1 LLMEVRA
8 MENIESITSPLRIFY
23 MAVWRNLLT
32 LTRYKVNFLLSVV
45 TSVLWAAGMLLF
57 SLAFDSSMLG
67 RTVGTTN
74 YVAFIIFGISFQS
87 WQGTALWGASG
98 MLQGELS
105 TGQIDYTFTCPFSR
119 YQYIIS
125 NIAALAIQDSLFFIP
140 MFSVGLW
147 LTSATLTIHGLLLG
161 LASIVIS
168 VAALVQFG
176 VIFAALTLR
185 YRQVTA
191 VFSFFNFIIQ
201 MLSGMFI
208 PLQILPVPLQI
219 IGFSIPVTFGMDL
232 LRHYVMGTFTI
243 FNPMYEWI
251 ALIVQ
256 LAIFSL
262 VAKLVVSYLEGKAKE
277 EGLHYI

>member
-1 LLMEVRA
+1 MESVA
-8 MENIESITSPLRIFY
+8 SISRIFY
-23 MAVWRNLLT
+23 MAVWRNLIT
-32 LTRYKVNFLLSVV
+32 LTRYKVNLLFSII
-45 TSVLWAAGMLLF
+45 TSALWASGMLLF

-74 YVAFIIFGISFQS
+74 YVAFIVFGVSFQS
-87 WQGTALWGASG
+87 WQGTALWGASS
-98 MLQGELS
+98 MLQSELS

-119 YQYIIS
+119 YRYIVS
-125 NIAALAIQDSLFFIP
+125 NVAALAIQDSIFFLP
-140 MFSVGLW
+140 TFCVGLW
-147 LTSATLTIHGLLLG
+147 LAITTLTVHGLLLG
-161 LASIVIS
+161 LLSVILS

-208 PLQILPVPLQI
+208 PIQILPALLQI

-232 LRHYVMGTFTI
+232 LRHYVMGTLTI
-243 FNPMYEWI
+243 FDPINEWI
-251 ALIVQ
+251 ILLIQ
-256 LAIFSL
+256 LALLSL
-262 VAKLVVSYLEGKAKE
+262 IAKIVVSYLEVKAKE
-277 EGLHYI
+277 KGLHYI

>member
-1 LLMEVRA
+1 MK
-8 MENIESITSPLRIFY
+8 SIASPFRIFY
-23 MAVWRNLLT
+23 MAVWRNFLT
-32 LTRYKVNFLLSVV
+32 LTRYKVNFLFSII
-45 TSVLWAAGMLLF
+45 TSTLWAAGFLLF
-57 SLAFDSSMLG
+57 SLVFDSSMFG

-74 YVAFIIFGISFQS
+74 YVAFIIFGVSFQS

-98 MLQGELS
+98 MLQGELGS
-105 TGQIDYTFTCPFSR
+105 GQIDYTFTCPFSR

-125 NIAALAIQDSLFFIP
+125 NIAALAIQDSIFFLP

-147 LTSATLTIHGLLLG
+147 LASATLTVHGLLLG

-176 VIFAALTLR
+176 AIFAALTLR

-191 VFSFFNFIIQ
+191 IFSFFNFIIQ

-208 PLQILPVPLQI
+208 PLQILPAPLQI
-219 IGFSIPVTFGMDL
+219 IGFSVPVTFGMDL
-232 LRHYVMGTFTI
+232 LRHYIMGTTTI

-251 ALIVQ
+251 ALMVQ
-256 LAIFSL
+256 LAILSL
-262 VAKLVVSYLEGKAKE
+262 IAKLVVAYLEGKAKE

>member
-1 LLMEVRA
+1 
-8 MENIESITSPLRIFY
+8 
-23 MAVWRNLLT
+23 
-32 LTRYKVNFLLSVV
+32 
-45 TSVLWAAGMLLF
+45 LWAAGMLLF